1 MGEHRLKVGNDN
13 LVDTKVQTTSTDADG
28 KETSTRHHSR
38 KINETE
44 YLVRSSK
51 EIKDGEIIELTK
63 ESNMTDEQAEDFLQ
77 EWNMKWKKQV
87 ISESEIETASE
98 NAMQPAEK
106 GNDEK
111 L

>member
-13 LVDTKVQTTSTDADG
+13 LVDTKVQTTSTAADG
-28 KETSTRHHSR
+28 KETSTLHHSR

-51 EIKDGEIIELTK
+51 EVKDGKTIELTK

-87 ISESEIETASE
+87 MSESEIETATE
-98 NAMQPAEK
+98 NAIQPAKK
-106 GNDEK
+106 GNDEN
-111 L
+111 